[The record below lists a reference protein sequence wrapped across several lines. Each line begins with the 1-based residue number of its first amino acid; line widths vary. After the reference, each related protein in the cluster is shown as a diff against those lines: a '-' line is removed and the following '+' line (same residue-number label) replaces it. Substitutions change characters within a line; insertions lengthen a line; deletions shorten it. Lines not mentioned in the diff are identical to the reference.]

1 MNEDDDRN
9 LHNIDND
16 VISDDAEDDASSD
29 SQDDLQKL
37 NLINNYHHGGDFCDP
52 GNYGERSLV
61 QKCINKL
68 KNILMVLNN
77 NNTDWSKFKLDKPLW
92 GDFELVKLIPYIFST
107 TADGIHEFSGSYYA
121 ANSSSRSKIFGE
133 ADENDTFAFLTSS
146 MDHRTNIFSRI
157 EPISLKCKYILEV
170 LQKPKMVFHHD
181 HFFPIAS
188 ERYKEY
194 EEILNSIILEI
205 SLKIFTF
212 ISDYPIPIQNIQMKP
227 EKKTQSINAILDE
240 NRILKAQ
247 IKRMTGVKKD
257 SSILENEL
265 RDAKTKA
272 AEMEKKNTDLERE
285 LKSLKDMH
293 SK

>member
-68 KNILMVLNN
+68 KNILMLLNN
-77 NNTDWSKFKLDKPLW
+77 SNTDWSKFKLDKPLW
-92 GDFELVKLIPYIFST
+92 GDIFST

-133 ADENDTFAFLTSS
+133 ADENDSFAFLTSS
-146 MDHRTNIFSRI
+146 MDHRTNIS
-157 EPISLKCKYILEV
+157 
-170 LQKPKMVFHHD
+170 H
-181 HFFPIAS
+181 A
-188 ERYKEY
+188 
-194 EEILNSIILEI
+194 
-205 SLKIFTF
+205 
-212 ISDYPIPIQNIQMKP
+212 
-227 EKKTQSINAILDE
+227 
-240 NRILKAQ
+240 
-247 IKRMTGVKKD
+247 
-257 SSILENEL
+257 
-265 RDAKTKA
+265 
-272 AEMEKKNTDLERE
+272 
-285 LKSLKDMH
+285 
-293 SK
+293 